1 MVKIEVKH
9 KSNLKMLQKVIDG
22 IKSTCVYVGI
32 PAKNASRDEDNEIN
46 NAELLYIHTHGIR
59 KKSMRQEMD
68 TAMTGGKSYSKAY
81 KMYIQS
87 HGSPLWHSPPRPVIE
102 PAIEYHK
109 KEIAKRLASA
119 YSKTMLSIYKGD
131 SIETALQ
138 NLEIVGMYAQNV
150 VRDWFTNPHNNWAPN
165 SPLTIVAK
173 GSDKPL
179 IDTGEMRK
187 SIIYVVKKDE

>member
-1 MVKIEVKH
+1 MVKITVKH
-9 KSNLKMLQKVIDG
+9 KSNLKALKKAIDS
-22 IKSTCVYVGI
+22 IKNTRVYVGI
-32 PAKNASRDEDNEIN
+32 PAKNVSRDEDNEIN
-46 NAELLYIHTHGIR
+46 NAELLYIHTNGIR
-59 KKSMRQEMD
+59 KKSMRQEM
-68 TAMTGGKSYSKAY
+68 AANMAGGKPYSKAY

-109 KEIAKRLASA
+109 KEISKRLAGA

-150 VRDWFTNPHNNWAPN
+150 VRDWFTNPHNNWASN
-165 SPLTIVAK
+165 SPLTIAAK

>member
-9 KSNLKMLQKVIDG
+9 KSNLKMLQKAIDS
-22 IKSTCVYVGI
+22 IKSTRVYVGI

-68 TAMTGGKSYSKAY
+68 TAMAGGKSYSKAY

-109 KEIAKRLASA
+109 KEIAKRLTSA
-119 YSKTMLSIYKGD
+119 YSKTMSDIYKG
-131 SIETALQ
+131 SSVETALQ

-165 SPLTIVAK
+165 SPLTIATK
-173 GSDKPL
+173 GSNKPL
-179 IDTGEMRK
+179 IDTSEMRK